1 MTTLGQWFSAS
12 YRLPP
17 NHPLFIGETL
27 TYWREQYFIDLFR
40 KREVL
45 WDSLQKVRATS
56 AVGKA
61 QQERQA
67 VISDRMGAIDDIN
80 SMLGETRPDDNPAPG
95 KVPEFLRQA
104 AAERR
109 NLSG

>member
-1 MTTLGQWFSAS
+1 MAEWFKETYS
-12 YRLPP
+12 LPP

-27 TYWREQYFIDLFR
+27 TYWREQFFIDQLR

-45 WDSLQKVRATS
+45 WNSLQNTRATS

-61 QQERQA
+61 QQVRQA
-67 VISDRMGAIDDIN
+67 KIDAMVGAIDDIN
-80 SMLGETRPDDNPAPG
+80 ARLGETRPDDTPAPG
-95 KVPEFLRQA
+95 TVPEFLRQA

-109 NLSG
+109 SLRG